1 MKNGF
6 NGINLLCF
14 IRTKSVVSWSKLW
27 KVRIY
32 IAIPRAK
39 MEKITIK
46 NVVKKTESKLK
57 WKTNKKNYKK
67 KKKKKAEKKNQ
78 RNNKKKK
85 YKAYRK
91 QIAKW
96 QT

>member
-46 NVVKKTESKLK
+46 NVVKKSAGELK
-57 WKTNKKNYKK
+57 WYTHTNLLKK
-67 KKKKKAEKKNQ
+67 KRKQK
-78 RNNKKKK
+78 RRTRGKK
-85 YKAYRK
+85 YKAYRTRGK
-91 QIAKW
+91 KIQGI
-96 QT
+96 

>member
-46 NVVKKTESKLK
+46 NVVKKSAGELK
-57 WKTNKKNYKK
+57 WYTHTKIYLKK
-67 KKKKKAEKKNQ
+67 KKESRKEEPEEQ
-78 RNNKKKK
+78 KKKK
-85 YKAYRK
+85 NTRHIENK
-91 QIAKW
+91 
-96 QT
+96 